1 MIIISVNEQMDPKL
15 ALLKERWAGAEVF
28 AFDYLNWRLISAS
41 DMQQRHSF
49 SQINKFVAM
58 HSAYSEK

>member
-1 MIIISVNEQMDPKL
+1 MDPKL

-28 AFDYLNWRLISAS
+28 ASDYLNWRLISAS